1 LTDIDPAMLREVS
14 TALLMAALPS
24 GCAESQLT
32 GSLLYMT
39 PYKIE
44 QTDCAELKKK
54 SVAATARV
62 KQMEQLRDKAASS
75 AAGPLV
81 NTMVYGPDYSRARWE
96 QRLYGD
102 EMARKSCDA
111 QPPPGPASEA
121 ASTPQDRKPPPG
133 TAAH

>member
-1 LTDIDPAMLREVS
+1 MLRKVS
-14 TALLMAALPS
+14 TALLMAALSS

-39 PYKIE
+39 PYKFE

-54 SVAATARV
+54 AEAATKRV
-62 KQMEQLRDKAASS
+62 NDLEQLRDKAATS

-96 QRLYGD
+96 QHLYGD
-102 EMARKSCDA
+102 EIARKNCDA
-111 QPPPGPASEA
+111 APPPPEPANEA
-121 ASTPQDRKPPPG
+121 ATSTADRKLRPG
-133 TAAH
+133 ASGR